1 MSSPNEYQ
9 GQAELSN
16 RLLISDAVAQLI
28 RDGLRGQIAT
38 TSQWVTHAESLSGG
52 REHPERFQA
61 PLADQ
66 DALRALMEKL
76 GWKKAADRGTE
87 YIEIDLRAHFWALLE
102 ALQDQITTQTDQ
114 LRDSGGDTE
123 REAKLKTALTELT
136 ALSLTV
142 LLKTIS
148 GRAAVDQA

>member
-76 GWKKAADRGTE
+76 GWKKASDRGRE
-87 YIEIDLRAHFWALLE
+87 YIEIDLRAHLWALLE
-102 ALQDQITTQTDQ
+102 ALQDQITSHIDQ
-114 LRDSGGDTE
+114 LRDCGDDTK
-123 REAKLKTALTELT
+123 REAKLKAALTELT

-142 LLKTIS
+142 LLKTTS
-148 GRAAVDQA
+148 QPPTADQA